1 MHKRVEIEIER
12 SATYS
17 DGLLPSDALPDL
29 EKPDNAAIATR
40 DVAAGERLYL
50 KGVEIG
56 VSTHDILEGHRFAV
70 CEIKAGEDLRSW
82 GISFGVALKDIHPG
96 EYLCNVKVSSKR
108 GPDVQVQRMWYSY
121 FFLKIIE

>member
-1 MHKRVEIEIER
+1 MLGHTAPMASPIT
-12 SATYS
+12 A
-17 DGLLPSDALPDL
+17 
-29 EKPDNAAIATR
+29 
-40 DVAAGERLYL
+40 AAGERLYL

-108 GPDVQVQRMWYSY
+108 EPRVPKDMIQLFLLENNRMSCCRVLQFSSLLSRQW
-121 FFLKIIE
+121 LP